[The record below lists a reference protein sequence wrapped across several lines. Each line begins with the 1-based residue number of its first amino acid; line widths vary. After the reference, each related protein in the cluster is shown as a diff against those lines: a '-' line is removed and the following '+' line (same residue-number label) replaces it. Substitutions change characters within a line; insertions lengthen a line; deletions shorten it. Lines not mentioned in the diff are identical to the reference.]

1 MYRNFFN
8 MQRKFD
14 NKVVR
19 QLGIQKPSLTQKAT
33 ALLTEIGEFS
43 NEEGSVKYWKKRKKQ
58 DLQAALFEYIDML
71 KFTISIAN
79 DVGVSFKDAVNAK
92 LIHYP
97 TMQDQLMALSY
108 SVTMIAQYPDDNAKR
123 TYMLGVFG
131 LLKGVQAHCSFT
143 DKKIWEAWNTKH
155 AENVKRL
162 KEQVCIK

>member
-19 QLGIQKPSLTQKAT
+19 QLGIQKPSLIQKAT
-33 ALLTEIGEFS
+33 ALLTEIGEFA
-43 NEEGSVKYWKKRKKQ
+43 NEEGSVKYWKKSKKQ
-58 DLQAALFEYIDML
+58 NLQTALFEYIDMW
-71 KFTISIAN
+71 KFAVSIAN
-79 DVGVSFKDAVNAK
+79 DVGVTAKDVKKAK

-108 SVTMIAQYPDDNAKR
+108 VVSMVAQYPAKKHEH
-123 TYMLGVFG
+123 MMAVFG

-143 DKKIWEAWNTKH
+143 DKKVYDAWHLKH
-155 AENVKRL
+155 EENVKRL
-162 KEQVCIK
+162 KEQVAA

>member
-1 MYRNFFN
+1 

-33 ALLTEIGEFS
+33 ALLTEIGEFY

-58 DLQAALFEYIDML
+58 NLQTALFEYIDMM

-79 DVGVSFKDAVNAK
+79 DVGVSFKEATKAN
-92 LIHYP
+92 LIYYS

-108 SVTMIAQYPDDNAKR
+108 SVTMIAQYPDDNEKR
-123 TYMLGVFG
+123 KYTLGVFG
-131 LLKGVQAHCSFT
+131 LLKGIQAHCSFT
-143 DKKIWEAWNTKH
+143 DQKILEAWNAKH
-155 AENVKRL
+155 AENAKRL
-162 KEQVCIK
+162 KEQLTSV